1 MNETVLIAIVIVSS
15 ITVWGVLQKIILKWV
30 DRTNTSYMTE
40 EQFKEKCNN
49 CGTKTSIITLEDST
63 KESIKSVNEMVK
75 NMLGGLNESL
85 KTTNDTV
92 KVIIDRQVVLRQ
104 TLPVEYTR
112 SDIHRKD
119 MDKISESLDKIYDKI
134 DSLRERRREHR
145 NEDK

>member
-1 MNETVLIAIVIVSS
+1 MNETILMAVIIVSS
-15 ITVWGVLQKIILKWV
+15 ITIWGVLQKIISKWV
-30 DRTNTSYMTE
+30 DKTNTLYMTE
-40 EQFKEKCNN
+40 EQFKEKCNS
-49 CGTKTSIITLEDST
+49 CGTKTSLVTLEDST

-75 NMLGGLNESL
+75 NLLGGLNESL

-92 KVIIDRQVVLRQ
+92 KVIIDRQVILRQ

-112 SDIHRKD
+112 NEIHRKD